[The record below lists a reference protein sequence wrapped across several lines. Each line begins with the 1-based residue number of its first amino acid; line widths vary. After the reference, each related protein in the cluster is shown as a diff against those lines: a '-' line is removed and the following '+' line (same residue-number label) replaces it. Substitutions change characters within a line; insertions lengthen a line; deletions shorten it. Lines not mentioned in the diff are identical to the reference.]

1 MSDVGE
7 SPRGMTINQAC
18 RALTVSR
25 ATLYRMH
32 ADDEIVFRKLRK
44 RTVVP
49 STEVARILAVRLGG
63 ESLEGERAPVR
74 EPVREPKIRRV
85 KKLKLYSR
93 VR

>member
-1 MSDVGE
+1 MADTE
-7 SPRGMTINQAC
+7 APRGMTVNEAAA
-18 RALTVSR
+18 ALRVSR

-32 ADDEIVFRKLRK
+32 ADSEIAFCKLRK

-49 STEVARILAVRLGG
+49 ATEVVRILAIRLGG
-63 ESLEGERAPVR
+63 ESPTVEGAPVR